1 MVRASFLAGAPLLR
15 FKIKEKTRYKPLA
28 AGVYYETLHE
38 AHEAGWV
45 LSTTFTKSRAAGG
58 KAGQGK
64 CGEGITNDGLVHGH
78 VYSVLRV
85 VEAFGNRLV
94 CCRNPWGQG
103 EWKGKWSDANSFGEW
118 TPEMKE
124 ATNYRGGDDGT
135 FWMSIEDNVILARC
149 EPRDAVTGYF
159 QPSPKSLVATDSL
172 RQPTTPEQNNQFAD
186 LRLAAMAGD
195 EQRSKPGWSLARDKP
210 RPKKK
215 QGWECPAPSVE
226 DWEDYKLWLE
236 QQERKEE
243 LPAAPQIFLADFS
256 LLFHQDP
263 DVKLPW
269 IHRVKCELPRR
280 VGRLAGD
287 LPVRASYIGFAT
299 DSATEGFELFKEAMG
314 EIGIVLCR
322 HIHHPP
328 NRFELAHLEQSD
340 LILVDGG
347 DRRRLWDTLSTD
359 LGASEVAEHVKWR
372 YLQGAVVLAIGEAM
386 SLLGQKS
393 WYCSGT
399 QQTIIPFKGWGIFPH
414 IVAPETEETDLEDL
428 VEQLGGAG
436 VVILGIHKGAGM
448 IFNKDG
454 LVEPARHMIQEY
466 RWDWQ
471 SSSVKQALLLGP
483 PRNTGLLCPL
493 YAASRDLGDAT
504 ELEDVYS
511 YALTQEEEEDEDHL
525 MSQFDPSD
533 SWLDMDSRNE
543 VESLKKQGN
552 EAFKAGKADLSGLFY
567 SKAQVL
573 LRSSAKPWRNLDEEW
588 RKQLEEIRKAK
599 RADPS
604 SDKKVGASTELAS
617 LENYQATNLQ
627 LSILL
632 NLCASSL
639 LAYSQDVARKE
650 EKHSN
655 EEFEGPER
663 PVARAS
669 AEQMLVEVKDNLVI
683 AFRAANEALR
693 LSQGRSAKAWFR
705 RAAAF
710 EQMRD
715 PRNALLDLE
724 EALLRE
730 PGDRAI
736 SRKRNEMH
744 ELASKV
750 AENMFYA
757 RHKELDAQEQRLQLG
772 QRRALHLR
780 GYLNTD
786 SYNDEAKEFAVAQP
800 VAREVHSTLEEVDG
814 RPQLRLPTPPEAA
827 KDAPYLLNHA
837 LWTWEFLVQRSPGLR
852 ILRIEDVDLGS
863 GPLEWLCKGLRGHKE
878 IQALQLTGVHLGPA
892 GSKMLRNVLAQNT
905 SLIDMQLD
913 RCGLLD
919 SGLAELSAGLKDHS
933 GQLEFLSL
941 RQNMWLWLKKCEC
954 EDDVLTVRACDMA
967 EVHLQKAGH
976 LGLLRDRCSFAV
988 SVVGTGKLADVF
1000 CGDCS
1005 LGLGELDLSGNA
1017 FGVAGAKELAKILGP
1032 LAAEECVMGDIR
1044 DECDLQHAEPCTGS
1058 GSHQLRVLRLQD
1070 GWSKS
1075 WQIHVKQALSVRS
1088 GIETLLRNAPLF
1100 SRKDCLLDLVAN
1112 LDNGRPLAQL
1122 DLRVN
1127 PIGRGTR
1134 RCWRSTMAPNLRCE
1148 ATTILNMIKLVH
1160 CFERSS
1166 SSFANS
1172 AVGCRSCSRILD

>member
-135 FWMSIEDNVILARC
+135 FWMSIEDNVI
-149 EPRDAVTGYF
+149 
-159 QPSPKSLVATDSL
+159 
-172 RQPTTPEQNNQFAD
+172 
-186 LRLAAMAGD
+186 
-195 EQRSKPGWSLARDKP
+195 ARDKP

-573 LRSSAKPWRNLDEEW
+573 LRSSAKPWRNLDDEW

-655 EEFEGPER
+655 EEFEEPER

-786 SYNDEAKEFAVAQP
+786 SYKDEAKEFAVAQP

-941 RQNMWLWLKKCEC
+941 RQNMFTSRKL
-954 EDDVLTVRACDMA
+954 
-967 EVHLQKAGH
+967 
-976 LGLLRDRCSFAV
+976 S
-988 SVVGTGKLADVF
+988 KLADVF

-1017 FGVAGAKELAKILGP
+1017 FGVAGAKELAKILG
-1032 LAAEECVMGDIR
+1032 
-1044 DECDLQHAEPCTGS
+1044 S

-1070 GWSKS
+1070 
-1075 WQIHVKQALSVRS
+1075 
-1088 GIETLLRNAPLF
+1088 
-1100 SRKDCLLDLVAN
+1100 CLLDLAAFWRLVAN

-1148 ATTILNMIKLVH
+1148 VLLSDHPLKARCERAEESGSNETSAYPLPISEKLCQPCTMAAMDAAKRVTTRLPPEDKLH
-1160 CFERSS
+1160 RNFLQA
-1166 SSFANS
+1166 SFAS
-1172 AVGCRSCSRILD
+1172 LLPPFIPADALRWIFLSRAGKRILEEADVWRQIFRTGLDFTGACIGPEGAAALAHRMPENLQTLSLDVGTEVLG

>member
-1 MVRASFLAGAPLLR
+1 MACGRLLR
-15 FKIKEKTRYKPLA
+15 GLNGF
-28 AGVYYETLHE
+28 
-38 AHEAGWV
+38 
-45 LSTTFTKSRAAGG
+45 S
-58 KAGQGK
+58 K
-64 CGEGITNDGLVHGH
+64 CL
-78 VYSVLRV
+78 
-85 VEAFGNRLV
+85 
-94 CCRNPWGQG
+94 CC
-103 EWKGKWSDANSFGEW
+103 
-118 TPEMKE
+118 
-124 ATNYRGGDDGT
+124 
-135 FWMSIEDNVILARC
+135 
-149 EPRDAVTGYF
+149 
-159 QPSPKSLVATDSL
+159 
-172 RQPTTPEQNNQFAD
+172 
-186 LRLAAMAGD
+186 
-195 EQRSKPGWSLARDKP
+195 
-210 RPKKK
+210 
-215 QGWECPAPSVE
+215 
-226 DWEDYKLWLE
+226 
-236 QQERKEE
+236 
-243 LPAAPQIFLADFS
+243 
-256 LLFHQDP
+256 QDP

-299 DSATEGFELFKEAMG
+299 DSAEEAFELFKEAMS
-314 EIGIVLCR
+314 EIGVVLCR

-436 VVILGIHKGAGM
+436 VVILGVHKGAGM

-493 YAASRDLGDAT
+493 YAASRDLADAT

-525 MSQFDPSD
+525 MSKFDPSD

-588 RKQLEEIRKAK
+588 RKRLEEIRKAK
-599 RADPS
+599 RVEPTG
-604 SDKKVGASTELAS
+604 DKKVGASTELAS
-617 LENYQATNLQ
+617 LENYQAANLQ

-639 LAYSQDVARKE
+639 LAYSQDVARNE
-650 EKHSN
+650 EKHSQ
-655 EEFEGPER
+655 EEPDR
-663 PVARAS
+663 PVAPAS

-693 LSQGRSAKAWFR
+693 LSQGTSAKAWFR

-715 PRNALLDLE
+715 PRNALRDLE
-724 EALLRE
+724 EALFRE

-736 SRKRNEMH
+736 SRKRNEMQ

-780 GYLNTD
+780 GYLNAD

-863 GPLEWLCKGLRGHKE
+863 GPLEWLCKGLRSHKE

-905 SLIDMQLD
+905 SLIDIQLD

-919 SGLAELSAGLKDHS
+919 SGLAEISAGLKDHS
-933 GQLEFLSL
+933 GPLEFLSL
-941 RQNMWLWLKKCEC
+941 RQNMFTSRKL
-954 EDDVLTVRACDMA
+954 
-967 EVHLQKAGH
+967 
-976 LGLLRDRCSFAV
+976 S
-988 SVVGTGKLADVF
+988 KLADVF

-1005 LGLGELDLSGNA
+1005 LGLGELDLSGNP
-1017 FGVAGAKELAKILGP
+1017 FGVAGAKELAKILS
-1032 LAAEECVMGDIR
+1032 
-1044 DECDLQHAEPCTGS
+1044 S

-1070 GWSKS
+1070 
-1075 WQIHVKQALSVRS
+1075 
-1088 GIETLLRNAPLF
+1088 
-1100 SRKDCLLDLVAN
+1100 CLLDLAAFWRLVAN
-1112 LDNGRPLAQL
+1112 LDNGRALAQL

-1134 RCWRSTMAPNLRCE
+1134 RCWRSTMAPNIRCE
-1148 ATTILNMIKLVH
+1148 VVLSDHPLKAR
-1160 CFERSS
+1160 CEREQSGS
-1166 SSFANS
+1166 NETS
-1172 AVGCRSCSRILD
+1172 AYPLPRWWV